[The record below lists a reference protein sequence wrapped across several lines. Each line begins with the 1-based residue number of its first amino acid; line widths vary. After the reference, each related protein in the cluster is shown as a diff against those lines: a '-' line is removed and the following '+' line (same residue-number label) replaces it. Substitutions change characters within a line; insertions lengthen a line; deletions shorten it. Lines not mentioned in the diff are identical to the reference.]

1 MWRAGQNTRPRRYTM
16 KYLFVYLEVLIF
28 KCRYRIYIYTYIY
41 IYCIL
46 YVMYNHVIISHW
58 IRCRRSPNPMI
69 PPVHRSHRGRGNG
82 AIFPRFLA
90 QEHVPLVYK
99 ELQPL
104 GSLGRQG
111 EGRQREGRHKWETL
125 GVDHW
130 RSYAIY
136 HFTSILIYLIILCHF
151 IPFYASSISLEKRS
165 GILLRIGW
173 RNDWE
178 ETMAVCDTSKCLPG
192 SFGESVGFAHF
203 HTWKTFLVRTNGRLL
218 DFYVWNPEVSSM
230 NGLSNLSS
238 HLSSQLISLKS
249 DIPRKWT

>member
-1 MWRAGQNTRPRRYTM
+1 MSLPY
-16 KYLFVYLEVLIF
+16 
-28 KCRYRIYIYTYIY
+28 IYIYTYIY

-99 ELQPL
+99 ELQLL

-173 RNDWE
+173 RNDWQ